1 MKQQSRIR
9 VKALAWIEDKGM
21 LFVVKMHDAVKGDDY
36 YRPIGGSVE
45 FGERAHETVL
55 REAREELG
63 TEIALLAAP
72 FVVENLFTCDGEAG
86 HEVDFLF
93 PARFT
98 DIHFYERKVYKL
110 HEDNGDDWE
119 AQWLSIADCTTGTY
133 RLVPEELTTWYV
145 RKFSGGGA

>member
-1 MKQQSRIR
+1 
-9 VKALAWIEDKGM
+9 M

-119 AQWLSIADCTTGTY
+119 AQWLSIADCITGTY